1 MRLVD
6 FGNLITVNADS
17 LLPDRPQLFEHAA
30 AQVSSCDDAAAADDD
45 DNDNDGLVMLKL
57 DVRQQNR
64 IYSDI
69 M

>member
-1 MRLVD
+1 VRLVD